1 MALDNVV
8 GEAAIQENLKQFLL
22 VLSVSLSV
30 ATLSRAFTQF
40 REIPYTLLLVIVG
53 LFLALLDVRLISLP
67 PQVTLFVFLPPLLF
81 RTAWN
86 VDWLFLKRDLVPILL
101 YSTVGVL
108 ITVAGI
114 TLALQQFAEF
124 PVTIALLAGASLAA
138 TSPAPIMSLLRQLGV
153 KKRLITLSEGEDLFN
168 SAVAIAAF
176 TLFMSFPADLGQ
188 LNFPIMLA
196 RILTLGGIGLA
207 VGGSL
212 GLGISYLMQRSDL
225 RFVGRSLLL
234 VSSYGTYLLS
244 EQLGG
249 SGVVAV
255 VTTGLILGTLGAEG
269 IEPQKREVL
278 TEFLNFIA
286 FFVNSIV
293 FLLIGD
299 QINFA
304 NLGNHLA
311 PIGIGIATVM
321 LTRAIAIYGLGSL
334 SNWLA
339 GSQIS
344 LREQTLLWWTG
355 LRGSVSVAL
364 ALSVPIVLAQ
374 RQIIEATVFGVI
386 LFTLLVQGLTTKRLI
401 GRLGFLQEESQQH
414 AASHQQQQEYLQ
426 AVAHSVALN
435 QILNHLDEKQVVS
448 RGSSEPNFPHYRNL
462 VQNKLNCL
470 QEEIAQQQKQNP
482 QLQTIVSEQL
492 QKELIAME
500 TGTYAAFVQAGF
512 LSAPPPLVLPEVLQD
527 GKDASD

>member
-321 LTRAIAIYGLGSL
+321 LTRAIAI
-334 SNWLA
+334 
-339 GSQIS
+339 
-344 LREQTLLWWTG
+344 
-355 LRGSVSVAL
+355 
-364 ALSVPIVLAQ
+364 
-374 RQIIEATVFGVI
+374 
-386 LFTLLVQGLTTKRLI
+386 
-401 GRLGFLQEESQQH
+401 
-414 AASHQQQQEYLQ
+414 
-426 AVAHSVALN
+426 
-435 QILNHLDEKQVVS
+435 
-448 RGSSEPNFPHYRNL
+448 
-462 VQNKLNCL
+462 
-470 QEEIAQQQKQNP
+470 
-482 QLQTIVSEQL
+482 
-492 QKELIAME
+492 
-500 TGTYAAFVQAGF
+500 
-512 LSAPPPLVLPEVLQD
+512 
-527 GKDASD
+527 